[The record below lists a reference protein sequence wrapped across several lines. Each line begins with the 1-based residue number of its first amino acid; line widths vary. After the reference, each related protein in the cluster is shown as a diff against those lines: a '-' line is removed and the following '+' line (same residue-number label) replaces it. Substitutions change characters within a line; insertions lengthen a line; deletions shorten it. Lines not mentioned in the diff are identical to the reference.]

1 MTHTL
6 LVARLWFEGNRFACR
21 PSTLA
26 DFEQREWAR
35 GDEALAAA
43 AGTATELGAVAE
55 FAHRTADW
63 RVFASRCASAT
74 PGGPIDGVATTFC
87 HST

>member
-55 FAHRTADW
+55 FAHCSEISPRTIDPDFE
-63 RVFASRCASAT
+63 RNPRIHRCWELRR
-74 PGGPIDGVATTFC
+74 I
-87 HST
+87 